1 MTHHC
6 CNKKIITCFKS
17 LTQATIERVRI
28 SMYSVSEIQQTQL
41 ILNYLVEHSQ
51 GDRSVLYTVGGQE
64 VCETCFRKVYGLRYN
79 RFGSIKKK
87 FLDGVIVAEHGRLGK
102 RETSDGSIRAISWL
116 RTFFDKVGDRMPMS
130 TAIHLPS
137 CLTKSDVYSLAYDDL
152 SQGGLQCCKLS
163 TFYDIWQK
171 HFPTVKIPK
180 VKSNVHAELIN
191 MCITIS
197 GRQVLEV

>member
-6 CNKKIITCFKS
+6 CSHKLITCFKL

-28 SMYSVSEIQQTQL
+28 SMFSVSETQQTQR

-51 GDRSVLYTVGGQE
+51 GDRSVLYSVGGQE

-79 RFGSIKKK
+79 RFASIKKK
-87 FLDGVIVAEHGRLGK
+87 FMDGVVVAEHGRLGR
-102 RETSDGSIRAISWL
+102 RETSDGSIRVISWL

-137 CLTKSDVYSLAYDDL
+137 CLTKLDVYSLAYDDL
-152 SQGGLQCCKLS
+152 SQGDLQCCKLS
-163 TFYDIWQK
+163 TFYDIWLK
-171 HFPTVKIPK
+171 HFSTVKIPK
-180 VKSNVHAELIN
+180 VKVLIYIQN
-191 MCITIS
+191 
-197 GRQVLEV
+197 